1 LVVVAGAIGGLL
13 LTVVV
18 LVIILACR
26 RAARHPPDLS
36 AWPRSQQDRL
46 STSTTNTTSSNQ
58 EPDDLDGSDSLPEY
72 HANYVKQSVGSSSSL
87 QPQQQPQSSQPDLLH
102 SNIIYGASVNTY
114 TGKIYGGGSMM
125 DDYANYHPP
134 SNSSGHHQHGGSVSN
149 SRLGGYSHSGSEN
162 NLLEVAGN
170 SSNNRMLYS
179 SPNYSSPYLQSA
191 SPISQLSSSHQQQ
204 QLHISTSSPLGHRHH
219 RQQGWG
225 ELGGYTGGPAAYT
238 SGRFNAVAH
247 SLQSTEVDLNES
259 SVGTH
264 V

>member
-1 LVVVAGAIGGLL
+1 MAGAIGGLL

-26 RAARHPPDLS
+26 RAARNPPDLS

-46 STSTTNTTSSNQ
+46 STSTTNTTSSNH

-72 HANYVKQSVGSSSSL
+72 HANYVKQGSAVSRHSGSL
-87 QPQQQPQSSQPDLLH
+87 QQHQQPQPDLLH

-114 TGKIYGGGSMM
+114 TGKIYSGGSM
-125 DDYANYHPP
+125 DDYANYGQ
-134 SNSSGHHQHGGSVSN
+134 NHQHVA
-149 SRLGGYSHSGSEN
+149 RLGGGYSSSEN
-162 NLLEVAGN
+162 NLLESGVVAN
-170 SSNNRMLYS
+170 SSSSNKLLYS
-179 SPNYSSPYLQSA
+179 NYSSPYLQSA
-191 SPISQLSSSHQQQ
+191 SPISQLSGSSHQQ
-204 QLHISTSSPLGHRHH
+204 HHHHMVTTSSPLGHRH
-219 RQQGWG
+219 RVGGGGPQGWG
-225 ELGGYTGGPAAYT
+225 GELGYPGPAYA

-247 SLQSTEVDLNES
+247 SLQSSTDVVDLNES